1 MDSARLP
8 ADAPAPQEPPQP
20 FSLSPS
26 FWSALLRVRRD
37 VQAPGVLRHAR
48 LTPLAALG
56 VDRYEVKAQFTRMGG
71 MIDERI
77 WLVTRDELGAVCA
90 MLDDGDEKTR
100 LGALVAAR

>member
-1 MDSARLP
+1 
-8 ADAPAPQEPPQP
+8 
-20 FSLSPS
+20 
-26 FWSALLRVRRD
+26 
-37 VQAPGVLRHAR
+37 
-48 LTPLAALG
+48 
-56 VDRYEVKAQFTRMGG
+56 VDRYEVKAQFARMGG